1 MTKQFKYYI
10 DFGSGYEEVTPYGD
24 FGNIR
29 KKRDD
34 DNPFVIR
41 FELDLSLT
49 FVGTDYDKIIDRIYN
64 QDYERPFKIEQY
76 NFDTSTYELQVEA
89 IANFRG
95 TVDYNAETAKIDT
108 FIIDDNYTDFY
119 NNWKNEYADYELD
132 VNKEYISGKKP
143 DGSKLEA
150 TKIYIK
156 YFETSIDNETDFQS
170 TYYPDGTT
178 DDSKPQNIS
187 IIWDAFTL
195 EEKEST
201 DNGYVFHYYTYA
213 TNAEWYRDGD
223 VKPAKY
229 TMQYRTGIDETLNYR
244 EKTLYVY
251 DETPLFQNIIKNDTG
266 RQDFDSYLGTTLKE
280 WLQKFLLKDF
290 GNDIEF
296 TQSTIRDFNTDNIFI
311 KNTYIDLQNVVGE
324 ENKKS
329 IKQIIEYIEEI
340 FNVRHEITGSG
351 TSRTLQF
358 REIEDL
364 ATDYSSIDYT
374 IETQNILEVDFLE
387 KEFPYGEIWETQ
399 NARNR
404 GFKDIKITYPQYSG
418 QDEVTHDLSD
428 VTFDFEGLNSGEDV
442 SISGVEIIYAEYSST
457 TDDYILDFS
466 ELLGIKTFNAKLAPL
481 NFISKYWRNYR
492 YARFGNIFGKQ
503 YSFNLQVGRPNQ
515 KLSEL
520 QKHFQTLNSFDMKAK
535 YNTNIGTFIADE
547 VQLSLKENIT
557 SVTFKSV
564 KGNIWILEQGVWNDE
579 GVWIDTAEWQDS

>member
-95 TVDYNAETAKIDT
+95 TIDYNAETAKIDT

-119 NNWKNEYADYELD
+119 NNWKNEYTDTELD
-132 VNKEYISGKKP
+132 VPDEPLYGIQP

-150 TKIYIK
+150 TKIYIP
-156 YFETSIDNETDFQS
+156 YFKTNYDTYQDFEKN
-170 TYYPDGTT
+170 YYPNGEKAPKSDVESMKDQENVDNLWNFFYRDVKENDDGTYT
-178 DDSKPQNIS
+178 YQ
-187 IIWDAFTL
+187 
-195 EEKEST
+195 
-201 DNGYVFHYYTYA
+201 HYTYA
-213 TNAEWYRDGD
+213 TNARWFRGSDEKPIKFTMPYRINKDS
-223 VKPAKY
+223 
-229 TMQYRTGIDETLNYR
+229 ELNYN
-244 EKTLYVY
+244 EKTIFIGVSQN
-251 DETPLFQNIIKNDTG
+251 FANIIK
-266 RQDFDSYLGTTLKE
+266 DFNYFANSLKT
-280 WLQKFLLKDF
+280 WLQKFLTKDF
-290 GNDIEF
+290 GNDIQF
-296 TQSTIRDFNTDNIFI
+296 TQSKIRDFSIDNIFL
-311 KNTYIDLQNVVGE
+311 KNTYIDLGNVLDN

-340 FNVRHEITGSG
+340 FNVKHEITGSG

-374 IETQNILEVDFLE
+374 IETQNLLEVDFLE
-387 KEFPYGEIWETQ
+387 KKFPYGEIWETQ
-399 NARNR
+399 NAYNR

-428 VTFDFEGLNSGEDV
+428 VTFDFEGLHAGEDV
-442 SISGVEIIYAEYSST
+442 SISGVEILYAEYSST
-457 TDDYILDFS
+457 LDDWLIDFS
-466 ELLGIKTFNAKLAPL
+466 PLLGIKTFNAKLAPL
-481 NFISKYWRNYR
+481 NFVSKYWRNYR
-492 YARFGNIFGKQ
+492 YARFGNIFGTQ

-547 VQLSLKENIT
+547 VKLSLKENIT

-564 KGNIWILEQGVWNDE
+564 KGNIWILEQGEWNDE